1 MNLCKIL
8 VEKHNF
14 DVYIADNDGHI
25 ALYHSEKSDSFD
37 LVIFFANRGNNIH
50 FKESLGSSC
59 LHIAAISGY
68 LNLFKTLINKHDF
81 NAHMADSDGWTTLHY
96 FKRNGIYI

>member
-14 DVYIADNDGHI
+14 DVNIADNDGQI
-25 ALYHSEKSDSFD
+25 ALYHSEKSGSFD
-37 LVIFFANRGNNIH
+37 LVTFFVNRAH
-50 FKESLGSSC
+50 
-59 LHIAAISGY
+59 

-81 NAHMADSDGWTTLHY
+81 DVHIADNDGWATLQY